1 MIHFLQGQI
10 EEKSPTHLLLD
21 VNGVGYWVNISVTT
35 FQDIPDGGKYRI
47 YTYLQI
53 KEDAHSL
60 YGFSTLKELEMFK
73 LLIAISG
80 VGASTARLILSS
92 LSASEIKSAVV
103 SEDVDTFK
111 RIKGIGAKSAQ
122 RIILELKDKVKDVE
136 INVVERSANNTLL
149 DEALSG
155 LMVLGFDKAKAQ
167 KVLDKVSLSQ
177 PKSVEEAIKAS
188 LKMLY

>member
-35 FQDIPDGGKYRI
+35 FQDIPDAGKYRI

-103 SEDVDTFK
+103 SEDVETFK

-136 INVVERSANNTLL
+136 INVAERSANNTLL